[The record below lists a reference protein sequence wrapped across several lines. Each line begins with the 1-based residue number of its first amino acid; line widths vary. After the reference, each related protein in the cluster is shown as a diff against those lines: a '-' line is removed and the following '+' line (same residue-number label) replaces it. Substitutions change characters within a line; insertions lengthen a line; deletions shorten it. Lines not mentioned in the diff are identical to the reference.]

1 MNLIAKLHLNME
13 LLRSITIIQTK
24 YLQMRKFQVYLVLT
38 VFLSFCTLTLTGQFS
53 VVYKYQPNQIEW
65 QDEWNNHVSEDVIFE
80 TSHFVGISYWLRLK
94 NYRVE
99 FHPTAYITTSKQ
111 SINVYDE
118 LLNSGSEFPD
128 IKSAVQNGFGA
139 EVPVHFYFLDI
150 EGDCNCPTF
159 SKQGNIL
166 TKGLYAYLSPGVRRL
181 SYVMYAD
188 DGETVLPSVDSQS
201 NQTFFTAAAGLGL
214 DIGLGDLFTITPFAG
229 LEFAPN
235 LKWDSY
241 NETVESAA
249 GFEVKE
255 SRDLRSVVLGARL
268 SFRPD
273 YLRDKKAMYR

>member
-1 MNLIAKLHLNME
+1 M
-13 LLRSITIIQTK
+13 RCITINQTK
-24 YLQMRKFQVYLVLT
+24 YLQMQKFQVYLVLT
-38 VFLSFCTLTLTGQFS
+38 VLLSFCALTLNGQFS

-65 QDEWNNHVSEDVIFE
+65 QDEWKDHVSEDEIFG
-80 TSHFVGISYWLRLK
+80 TSHFVGVSYWLRLK

-99 FHPTAYITTSKQ
+99 FHPTAYYTSSKQ
-111 SINVYDE
+111 MISVNEQLINS
-118 LLNSGSEFPD
+118 NSEFPD
-128 IKSAVQNGFGA
+128 IRNAEQIGFGA

-181 SYVMYAD
+181 SYSML
-188 DGETVLPSVDSQS
+188 GENGEAIVLANGDSES
-201 NQTFFTAAAGLGL
+201 TQTFFTAAAGLGL
-214 DIGLGDLFTITPFAG
+214 DIGLGDLFTVTPFAG

-235 LKWDSY
+235 LKWDGY
-241 NETVESAA
+241 TEVLELAA
-249 GFEVKE
+249 DDTIVE
-255 SRDLRSVVLGARL
+255 SRDLRSLIFGVRL